1 MLSRNVFPG
10 YEACHLRS
18 AQAGRG
24 RGNGHTYVGVGHAGE
39 QIAAAAV
46 PELFHRAL
54 TDIADFAHRVS

>member
-10 YEACHLRS
+10 YEACHLR
-18 AQAGRG
+18 ALRPAGVEA
-24 RGNGHTYVGVGHAGE
+24 NGHTYVGVGHAGE
-39 QIAAAAV
+39 QIAAPLA